1 MASYGRKDYW
11 NERYR
16 LEESPCDWVVKGY
29 SVFERLLS
37 SDYLQNTSAPR
48 PRSYITVSPLNV
60 VRQRPCGESG
70 YFDTTM
76 DPAEQHFFPMMHHT
90 QFGAIYYASDGGCFD
105 EYA

>member
-1 MASYGRKDYW
+1 MIV
-11 NERYR
+11 RYSFSDDAQ
-16 LEESPCDWVVKGY
+16 LGD
-29 SVFERLLS
+29 RLLS

-105 EYA
+105 EYAQPMAEYEKVRSALAPFV